1 MASAANGGGTKMQL
15 ALAPVAAMAC
25 STVSNMGTPRT
36 SLPPRPGV
44 TPPTT
49 LVPYLMHCFGVELP
63 GLPVMP

>member
-25 STVSNMGTPRT
+25 STVSKMGTPRT

-49 LVPYLMHCFGVELP
+49 LVPYLMHCSVWNCP
-63 GLPVMP
+63 VLPVIP